1 MDLTNTQVNQWK
13 LQFDGGSRG
22 NPGVGGAGAVLYKN
36 NHEEWSKTFYLGDN
50 VTNNQAEYKGLI
62 GGLKHVSTLDLP
74 NLLVEGDS
82 NLVINQVSGTWRVKN
97 DGLKIL
103 HDEVHEYLNKIKDI
117 RFQHIPRNENKR
129 ADQLANEAMD
139 RKQDI
144 YNNIMS
150 SPVNTEPKIERKP
163 QFTDDIEFTPSQQKA
178 IDKYNN
184 KENIFIT
191 GPGGSGKSAVIRKIV
206 EDADKTGVRYQ
217 VCGLTGCASVLLK
230 CGAKTL
236 HSWSGI
242 GLGKGAIEIIS
253 HKVAANKYKRNN
265 WRNIDL
271 LIIDEVSM
279 MSEHLIELL
288 NMTAKKCR
296 KNNRLF
302 GGLQVIFSGDFY
314 QLAPVGDRDD
324 ESKRTHNFC
333 FESPIFDQLFPNDNK
348 ICFNEIF
355 RQTDNTYTKIL
366 NQIRVGKISKKSI
379 KTLTD
384 RVGKKYTG
392 TDIKPTRIYPLKRLV
407 NKLNTTSMDKLTGSE
422 RKFKI
427 EAAPI
432 PDMSSF
438 KELNITPNQIKTE
451 IEYLKNNV
459 NCDKTLVLKKGAQV
473 MCIVNM
479 DVDGSS
485 LSICNGSQGVV
496 EDFDSITGYPI
507 VKFRNGITRLMNPH
521 SWDSELYPNVS
532 VLQVPLIL
540 AWAITIHK
548 AQGASIEL
556 AEIDIGNSVFA
567 CGQTYVALSRVVSL
581 DGLYLTSFNY
591 RKIKVSSK
599 VKKFYSNL

>member
-1 MDLTNTQVNQWK
+1 MDLTNTQTNQWK

-36 NHEEWSKTFYLGDN
+36 DNEEWSKTFYLGEN

-103 HDEVHEYLNKIKDI
+103 HDEVQEFINKIKDI

-139 RKQDI
+139 RKQDM
-144 YNNIMS
+144 NNIMS
-150 SPVNTEPKIERKP
+150 NWVNTEPKIERKP

-178 IDKYNN
+178 IDKYIN

-206 EDADKTGVRYQ
+206 EHADKTGVRYQ

-253 HKVAANKYKRNN
+253 HKVSANKYKRNN
-265 WRNIDL
+265 WRDVDL

-333 FESPIFDQLFPNDNK
+333 FESPLFDQLFPNDNK

-366 NQIRVGKISKKSI
+366 NQIRVGKISNNSI
-379 KTLTD
+379 RTLTE

-407 NKLNTTSMDKLTGSE
+407 NKLNSSSMQKLNTPE
-422 RKFKI
+422 RSFKI
-427 EAAPI
+427 KAGPI

-438 KELNITPNQIKTE
+438 KELNITPNQIKSE

-473 MCIVNM
+473 MCVVNL

-485 LSICNGSQGVV
+485 ASICNGSQGVV
-496 EDFDSITGYPI
+496 EDFDSVTGYPI
-507 VKFRNGITRLMNPH
+507 VKFSNGITRLMSPH
-521 SWDSELYPNVS
+521 SWDSELYPNVN

-591 RKIKVSSK
+591 KKIKVSSK

>member
-1 MDLTNTQVNQWK
+1 MDLTNTQTNQWK

-36 NHEEWSKTFYLGDN
+36 DNEEWSNTFYLGDN

-103 HDEVHEYLNKIKDI
+103 HDEVQEFINKIKDI

-139 RKQDI
+139 RKQDM
-144 YNNIMS
+144 NNIMS
-150 SPVNTEPKIERKP
+150 NWVNTEPKIERKP

-178 IDKYNN
+178 IDKYIN

-206 EDADKTGVRYQ
+206 EHADKTGVRYQ

-253 HKVAANKYKRNN
+253 HKVSANKYKRNN
-265 WRNIDL
+265 WRDVDL

-333 FESPIFDQLFPNDNK
+333 FESPLFDQLFPNDNK

-366 NQIRVGKISKKSI
+366 NQIRVGKISNNSI
-379 KTLTD
+379 RTLTE

-407 NKLNTTSMDKLTGSE
+407 NKLNSSSMQKLNTPE
-422 RKFKI
+422 RSFKI
-427 EAAPI
+427 KAGPI

-438 KELNITPNQIKTE
+438 KELNITPNQIKSE

-473 MCIVNM
+473 MCIVNI
-479 DVDGSS
+479 DIDGSS
-485 LSICNGSQGVV
+485 ASICNGSQGVV
-496 EDFDSITGYPI
+496 EDFDSVTGYPI
-507 VKFRNGITRLMNPH
+507 VKFSNGITRLMSPH
-521 SWDSELYPNVS
+521 SWDSELYPNVN

-591 RKIKVSSK
+591 KKIKVSSK

>member
-1 MDLTNTQVNQWK
+1 MDLTTTQVNQWK

-36 NHEEWSKTFYLGDN
+36 NQEQWSETFYLGDN

-82 NLVINQVSGTWRVKN
+82 NLVINQVSGTWKVKN
-97 DGLKIL
+97 DELKIL
-103 HDEVHEYLNKIKDI
+103 HDEVQEYINKIKDI
-117 RFQHIPRNENKR
+117 SFQHIPRNENKR

-139 RKQDI
+139 RKQDM
-144 YNNIMS
+144 NNIMS
-150 SPVNTEPKIERKP
+150 RWVNNETKIERKP
-163 QFTDDIEFTPSQQKA
+163 QFTDNIQFTASQQKA
-178 IDKYNN
+178 IDKFIN

-206 EDADKTGVRYQ
+206 EHADKTGIRYQ

-242 GLGKGAIEIIS
+242 GLGKGAIEIVS

-265 WRNIDL
+265 WRNVDL

-288 NMTAKKCR
+288 DMTAKKCR

-333 FESPIFDQLFPNDNK
+333 FESPIFNQLFPNDNK
-348 ICFNEIF
+348 ICFDEIF

-379 KTLTD
+379 KILSE
-384 RVGKKYTG
+384 RVGKKHKD
-392 TDIKPTRIYPLKRLV
+392 TDIKPTRIYPLKKLV
-407 NKLNTTSMDKLTGSE
+407 NKLNTTSMAKLTSSE

-438 KELNITPNQIKTE
+438 RELNITPDQIKSE

-459 NCDKTLVLKKGAQV
+459 SCDKTLVLKKGAQV
-473 MCIVNM
+473 MCVVNL

-485 LSICNGSQGVV
+485 ASICNGSQGVV
-496 EDFDSITGYPI
+496 EDFDSETGYPI
-507 VKFRNGITRLMNPH
+507 VKFRNGITKLMKPH

-556 AEIDIGNSVFA
+556 AEIDVGNSVFA

-581 DGLYLTSFNY
+581 DGLYLTNFNY
-591 RKIKVSSK
+591 KKIKVSSK

>member
-1 MDLTNTQVNQWK
+1 MDLTNAQVNQWK

-36 NHEEWSKTFYLGDN
+36 DQEEWSKTFYLGDN

-97 DGLKIL
+97 DELKIL
-103 HDEVHEYLNKIKDI
+103 HDEVQEFINKIKDI

-139 RKQDI
+139 RKQDM
-144 YNNIMS
+144 NNIMS
-150 SPVNTEPKIERKP
+150 SWINTESKIERKP
-163 QFTDDIEFTPSQQKA
+163 QFTDDIEFTVSQQKA
-178 IDKYNN
+178 IDKYIN

-206 EDADKTGVRYQ
+206 EHADKTGVRYQ

-242 GLGKGAIEIIS
+242 GLGKGAIEIVS

-265 WRNIDL
+265 WRNVDL

-288 NMTAKKCR
+288 DMTAKKCR
-296 KNNRLF
+296 KNNKLF

-348 ICFNEIF
+348 ICFDEIF

-379 KTLTD
+379 KTLTE

-407 NKLNTTSMDKLTGSE
+407 NRLNSTSMEKLNTVEK
-422 RKFKI
+422 KFKI
-427 EAAPI
+427 EAAPL
-432 PDMSSF
+432 PDMESF
-438 KELNITPNQIKTE
+438 KALNITPDQIKSE

-473 MCIVNM
+473 MCIVNIE
-479 DVDGSS
+479 VDGSS
-485 LSICNGSQGVV
+485 ASICNGSQGIV

-507 VKFRNGITRLMNPH
+507 VKFRNGITRLMKPH
-521 SWDSELYPNVS
+521 SWESELYPNVS

-556 AEIDIGNSVFA
+556 AEIDVGNSVFA

>member
-97 DGLKIL
+97 DELKIL
-103 HDEVHEYLNKIKDI
+103 HDEVQEFINKIKDI

-139 RKQDI
+139 RKQDM
-144 YNNIMS
+144 NNILS
-150 SPVNTEPKIERKP
+150 SWVNTKPKIERKP
-163 QFTDDIEFTPSQQKA
+163 QFTDDIKFTASQQKA
-178 IDKYNN
+178 IDKYIN

-206 EDADKTGVRYQ
+206 EHADKTGVRYQ

-242 GLGKGAIEIIS
+242 GLGKGAIEIVS

-265 WRNIDL
+265 WRNVDL

-288 NMTAKKCR
+288 DMTAKKCR
-296 KNNRLF
+296 KNNKLF

-348 ICFNEIF
+348 ICFDEIF

-379 KTLTD
+379 KTLTE

-407 NKLNTTSMDKLTGSE
+407 NRLNSTSMEKLNTVEK
-422 RKFKI
+422 KFKI
-427 EAAPI
+427 EAAPL
-432 PDMSSF
+432 PDMESF
-438 KELNITPNQIKTE
+438 KALNITPDQIKSE

-473 MCIVNM
+473 MCIVNIE
-479 DVDGSS
+479 VDGSS
-485 LSICNGSQGVV
+485 ASICNGSQGIV

-507 VKFRNGITRLMNPH
+507 VKFRNGITRLMKPH
-521 SWDSELYPNVS
+521 SWESELYPNVS

-556 AEIDIGNSVFA
+556 AEIDVGNSVFA

>member
-1 MDLTNTQVNQWK
+1 MDLTNTQTNQWK

-36 NHEEWSKTFYLGDN
+36 DNEEWSKTFYLGEN

-103 HDEVHEYLNKIKDI
+103 HHEVQEFINKIKDI

-139 RKQDI
+139 RKQDM
-144 YNNIMS
+144 NNIMS
-150 SPVNTEPKIERKP
+150 NWVNTEPKIERKP

-178 IDKYNN
+178 IDKYIN

-206 EDADKTGVRYQ
+206 EHADKTGVRYQ

-253 HKVAANKYKRNN
+253 HKVSANKYKRNN
-265 WRNIDL
+265 WRDVDL

-333 FESPIFDQLFPNDNK
+333 FESPLFDQLFPNDNK

-366 NQIRVGKISKKSI
+366 NQIRVGKISNNSI
-379 KTLTD
+379 RTLTE

-407 NKLNTTSMDKLTGSE
+407 NKLNSSSMQKLNTPE
-422 RKFKI
+422 RSFKI
-427 EAAPI
+427 KAGPI

-438 KELNITPNQIKTE
+438 KELNITPNQIKSE

-473 MCIVNM
+473 MCIVNI
-479 DVDGSS
+479 DIDGSS
-485 LSICNGSQGVV
+485 ASICNGSQGVV
-496 EDFDSITGYPI
+496 EDFDSVTGYPI
-507 VKFRNGITRLMNPH
+507 VKFSNGITRLMSPH
-521 SWDSELYPNVS
+521 SWDSELYPNVN

-591 RKIKVSSK
+591 KKIKVSSK

>member
-36 NHEEWSKTFYLGDN
+36 NQEQWSKTFYLGDN
-50 VTNNQAEYKGLI
+50 ITNNQAEYKGLI

-97 DGLKIL
+97 DELKIL
-103 HDEVHEYLNKIKDI
+103 HDEVQEYINKIKDI

-139 RKQDI
+139 RKQDM
-144 YNNIMS
+144 NNIMS
-150 SPVNTEPKIERKP
+150 TWVNNESKIERKP

-178 IDKYNN
+178 IDKFIN

-206 EDADKTGVRYQ
+206 EHADKTGIRYQ

-242 GLGKGAIEIIS
+242 GLGKGAIEIVS

-265 WRNIDL
+265 WRNVDL

-288 NMTAKKCR
+288 DMTAKKCR

-392 TDIKPTRIYPLKRLV
+392 TDIKPTRIYPLKKLV
-407 NKLNTTSMDKLTGSE
+407 NKLNTTSMAKLTGSE

-438 KELNITPNQIKTE
+438 RELNITPDQIKTE

-473 MCIVNM
+473 MCIVNI

-485 LSICNGSQGVV
+485 ASICNGSQGVV
-496 EDFDSITGYPI
+496 EDFDSVTGYPI
-507 VKFRNGITRLMNPH
+507 VKFRNGITRLMKPH
-521 SWDSELYPNVS
+521 SWDSELYPSVS

-591 RKIKVSSK
+591 KKIKVSSK

>member
-103 HDEVHEYLNKIKDI
+103 HEEVHEYLNKIKDI

-139 RKQDI
+139 RKQDM
-144 YNNIMS
+144 NIMS
-150 SPVNTEPKIERKP
+150 SWVNTEPKIERKP

-271 LIIDEVSM
+271 LVIDEVSM

-407 NKLNTTSMDKLTGSE
+407 NKLNTSSMDKLTGSE

-438 KELNITPNQIKTE
+438 KELNITPNQIKSE

-473 MCIVNM
+473 MCIVNI

-485 LSICNGSQGVV
+485 VSICNGSQGVV

-581 DGLYLTSFNY
+581 NGLYLTSFNY

>member
-1 MDLTNTQVNQWK
+1 MDLTSTQVNQWK

-22 NPGVGGAGAVLYKN
+22 NPGVGGAGAVLYRN
-36 NHEEWSKTFYLGDN
+36 NHEEWSDTFYLGDN

-97 DGLKIL
+97 DELKIL
-103 HDEVHEYLNKIKDI
+103 HDEVQEFINKIKDI

-139 RKQDI
+139 RKQDM
-144 YNNIMS
+144 NNIMS
-150 SPVNTEPKIERKP
+150 SWVNTESKIERKP
-163 QFTDDIEFTPSQQKA
+163 QFTDDIEFTVSQQKA
-178 IDKYNN
+178 IDKYIN

-206 EDADKTGVRYQ
+206 EHADKTGVRYQ

-242 GLGKGAIEIIS
+242 GLGKGAIEIVS

-265 WRNIDL
+265 WRNVDL

-288 NMTAKKCR
+288 DMTAKKCR
-296 KNNRLF
+296 KNNKLF

-348 ICFNEIF
+348 ICFDEIF

-379 KTLTD
+379 KTLTE

-407 NKLNTTSMDKLTGSE
+407 NRLNSTSMEKLNTVEK
-422 RKFKI
+422 KFKI
-427 EAAPI
+427 EAAPL
-432 PDMSSF
+432 PDMESF
-438 KELNITPNQIKTE
+438 KALNITPDQIKSE

-473 MCIVNM
+473 MCIVNIE
-479 DVDGSS
+479 VDGSS
-485 LSICNGSQGVV
+485 ASICNGSQGIV

-507 VKFRNGITRLMNPH
+507 VKFRNGITRLMKPH
-521 SWDSELYPNVS
+521 SWESELYPNVS

-556 AEIDIGNSVFA
+556 AEIDVGNSVFA

>member
-97 DGLKIL
+97 DELKIL
-103 HDEVHEYLNKIKDI
+103 HDEVQEYINKIKDI

-139 RKQDI
+139 RKQDMD
-144 YNNIMS
+144 NIMS
-150 SPVNTEPKIERKP
+150 SWVNNEPKIERKP

-178 IDKYNN
+178 INKYIN

-206 EDADKTGVRYQ
+206 EHADKTGIRYQ

-242 GLGKGAIEIIS
+242 GLGKGAIEIVS

-265 WRNIDL
+265 WRNVDL

-288 NMTAKKCR
+288 DMTAKKCR

-392 TDIKPTRIYPLKRLV
+392 TDIKPTRIYPLKKLV
-407 NKLNTTSMDKLTGSE
+407 NKLNTTSMAKLTGSE

-438 KELNITPNQIKTE
+438 RELNITPDQIKTE

-473 MCIVNM
+473 MCIVNI

-485 LSICNGSQGVV
+485 GSICNGSQGVV
-496 EDFDSITGYPI
+496 EDFDSVTGYPI
-507 VKFRNGITRLMNPH
+507 VKFRNGITRLMKPH

>member
-1 MDLTNTQVNQWK
+1 MDLTNTQTNQWK

-36 NHEEWSKTFYLGDN
+36 DNEEWSKTFYLGEN

-103 HDEVHEYLNKIKDI
+103 HDEVQEFINKIKDI

-139 RKQDI
+139 RKQDM
-144 YNNIMS
+144 NNIMS
-150 SPVNTEPKIERKP
+150 NWVNTEPKIERKP

-178 IDKYNN
+178 IDKYIN

-206 EDADKTGVRYQ
+206 EHADKTGVRYQ

-253 HKVAANKYKRNN
+253 HKVSANKYKRNN
-265 WRNIDL
+265 WRDVDL

-333 FESPIFDQLFPNDNK
+333 FESPLFDQLFPNDNK

-366 NQIRVGKISKKSI
+366 NQIRVGKISNNSI
-379 KTLTD
+379 RTLTE

-407 NKLNTTSMDKLTGSE
+407 NKLNSSSMQKLNTPE
-422 RKFKI
+422 RSFKI
-427 EAAPI
+427 KAGPI

-438 KELNITPNQIKTE
+438 KELNITPNQIKSE

-473 MCIVNM
+473 MCIVNI
-479 DVDGSS
+479 DIDGSS
-485 LSICNGSQGVV
+485 ASICNGSQGVV
-496 EDFDSITGYPI
+496 EDFDSVTGYPI
-507 VKFRNGITRLMNPH
+507 VKFSNGITRLMSPH
-521 SWDSELYPNVS
+521 SWDSELYPNVN

-591 RKIKVSSK
+591 KKIKVSSK

>member
-1 MDLTNTQVNQWK
+1 MDLTNAQVNQWK

-36 NHEEWSKTFYLGDN
+36 DQEEWSKTFYLGDN

-97 DGLKIL
+97 DELKIL
-103 HDEVHEYLNKIKDI
+103 HDEVQEFINKIKDI

-139 RKQDI
+139 RKQDM
-144 YNNIMS
+144 NNIMS
-150 SPVNTEPKIERKP
+150 SWVNTESKIERKP
-163 QFTDDIEFTPSQQKA
+163 QFTDDIEFTVSQQKA
-178 IDKYNN
+178 IDKYIN

-206 EDADKTGVRYQ
+206 EHADKTGVRYQ

-242 GLGKGAIEIIS
+242 GLGKGAIEIVS

-265 WRNIDL
+265 WRNVDL

-288 NMTAKKCR
+288 DMTAKKCR
-296 KNNRLF
+296 KNNKLF

-348 ICFNEIF
+348 ICFDEIF

-379 KTLTD
+379 KTLTE

-407 NKLNTTSMDKLTGSE
+407 NRLNSTSMEKLNTVEK
-422 RKFKI
+422 KFKI
-427 EAAPI
+427 EAAPL
-432 PDMSSF
+432 PDMESF
-438 KELNITPNQIKTE
+438 KALNITPDQIKSE

-473 MCIVNM
+473 MCIVNIE
-479 DVDGSS
+479 VDGSS
-485 LSICNGSQGVV
+485 ASICNGSQGIV

-507 VKFRNGITRLMNPH
+507 VKFRNGITRLMKPH
-521 SWDSELYPNVS
+521 SWESELYPNVS

-556 AEIDIGNSVFA
+556 AEIDVGNSVFA

>member
-1 MDLTNTQVNQWK
+1 MDLTNAQVNQWK

-36 NHEEWSKTFYLGDN
+36 DQEEWSKTFYLGDN

-97 DGLKIL
+97 DELKIL
-103 HDEVHEYLNKIKDI
+103 HDEVQEFINKIKDI

-139 RKQDI
+139 RKQDM
-144 YNNIMS
+144 NNIMS
-150 SPVNTEPKIERKP
+150 SWINTESKIERKP
-163 QFTDDIEFTPSQQKA
+163 QFTDDIEFTVSQQKA
-178 IDKYNN
+178 IDKYIN

-206 EDADKTGVRYQ
+206 EHADKTGVRYQ

-242 GLGKGAIEIIS
+242 GLGKGAIEIVS

-265 WRNIDL
+265 WRNVDL

-288 NMTAKKCR
+288 DMTAKKCR

-348 ICFNEIF
+348 ICFDEIF

-379 KTLTD
+379 KTLTE

-407 NKLNTTSMDKLTGSE
+407 NRLNSTSMEKLNTVEK
-422 RKFKI
+422 KFKI
-427 EAAPI
+427 EAAPL
-432 PDMSSF
+432 PDMESF
-438 KELNITPNQIKTE
+438 KALNITPDQIKSE

-473 MCIVNM
+473 MCIVNIE
-479 DVDGSS
+479 VDGSS
-485 LSICNGSQGVV
+485 ASICNGSQGIV

-507 VKFRNGITRLMNPH
+507 VKFRNGITRLMKPH
-521 SWDSELYPNVS
+521 SWESELYPNVS

-556 AEIDIGNSVFA
+556 AEIDVGNSVFA

>member
-1 MDLTNTQVNQWK
+1 MDLTTTQVNQWK

-36 NHEEWSKTFYLGDN
+36 NQEQWSKTFYLGDN

-97 DGLKIL
+97 DELKIL
-103 HDEVHEYLNKIKDI
+103 HDEVQEYINKIKDI

-139 RKQDI
+139 RKQDM
-144 YNNIMS
+144 NNIMS
-150 SPVNTEPKIERKP
+150 SLVNNETKIERKP
-163 QFTDDIEFTPSQQKA
+163 QFTDNIQFTTSQQKA
-178 IDKYNN
+178 IDKFIN

-206 EDADKTGVRYQ
+206 EHADKTGIRYQ

-242 GLGKGAIEIIS
+242 GLGKGAIEIVS

-265 WRNIDL
+265 WRNVDL

-288 NMTAKKCR
+288 DMTAKKCR

-333 FESPIFDQLFPNDNK
+333 FESPIFNELFPNDNK
-348 ICFNEIF
+348 ICFDEIF

-379 KTLTD
+379 KILSE
-384 RVGKKYTG
+384 RVGKKHKD
-392 TDIKPTRIYPLKRLV
+392 TDIKPTRIYPLKKLV
-407 NKLNTTSMDKLTGSE
+407 NKLNTTSMAKLTSSE

-438 KELNITPNQIKTE
+438 RELNITPDQIKTE

-459 NCDKTLVLKKGAQV
+459 SCDKTLVLKKGAQV
-473 MCIVNM
+473 MCVVNL

-485 LSICNGSQGVV
+485 ASICNGSQGVV
-496 EDFDSITGYPI
+496 EDFDSETGYPI
-507 VKFRNGITRLMNPH
+507 VKFRNGITKLMKPH

-556 AEIDIGNSVFA
+556 AEIDVGNSVFA

-581 DGLYLTSFNY
+581 DGLYLTNFNY
-591 RKIKVSSK
+591 KKIKVSSK

>member
-1 MDLTNTQVNQWK
+1 MDLTTTQVNQWK

-36 NHEEWSKTFYLGDN
+36 NHEEWSNTFYLGDN
-50 VTNNQAEYKGLI
+50 VTNNQAEYRGLI

-82 NLVINQVSGTWRVKN
+82 NLVINQVSGSWRVKN
-97 DGLKIL
+97 DELKIL
-103 HDEVHEYLNKIKDI
+103 HDEVQEYINKIKDI
-117 RFQHIPRNENKR
+117 TFQHIPRNENKR

-139 RKQDI
+139 RKQDM
-144 YNNIMS
+144 NNIMS
-150 SPVNTEPKIERKP
+150 SLVNNETKIERKP

-178 IDKYNN
+178 IDKYIN

-206 EDADKTGVRYQ
+206 EHADKTGIRYQ

-242 GLGKGAIEIIS
+242 GLGKGAIEIVS

-265 WRNIDL
+265 WRNVDL

-288 NMTAKKCR
+288 DMTAKKCR

-333 FESPIFDQLFPNDNK
+333 FESPLFDQLFPNDNK

-366 NQIRVGKISKKSI
+366 NQIRVGKISNNSI
-379 KTLTD
+379 RTLTE

-392 TDIKPTRIYPLKRLV
+392 TDIKPTRIYPLKKLV
-407 NKLNTTSMDKLTGSE
+407 HKLNTTSMAKLTGSE

-432 PDMSSF
+432 PDMNSF
-438 KELNITPNQIKTE
+438 RELNITPNQIKTE

-473 MCIVNM
+473 MCIVNI

-485 LSICNGSQGVV
+485 ASICNGSQGVV

-507 VKFRNGITRLMNPH
+507 VKFRNGITRLMKPH

-556 AEIDIGNSVFA
+556 AEIDVGNSVFA

-591 RKIKVSSK
+591 KKIKVSSK

>member
-82 NLVINQVSGTWRVKN
+82 NLVINQVSGAWRVKN
-97 DGLKIL
+97 DELKIL
-103 HDEVHEYLNKIKDI
+103 HDEVQEYINKIKDI

-139 RKQDI
+139 RKQDM
-144 YNNIMS
+144 NNIMS
-150 SPVNTEPKIERKP
+150 TWVNNEPKIERKP

-178 IDKYNN
+178 IDKYIN

-206 EDADKTGVRYQ
+206 EHADKTGIRYQ

-242 GLGKGAIEIIS
+242 GLGKGAIEIVS

-265 WRNIDL
+265 WRNVDL

-288 NMTAKKCR
+288 DMTAKKCR

-333 FESPIFDQLFPNDNK
+333 FESPICDQLFPNDNK

-392 TDIKPTRIYPLKRLV
+392 TDIKPTRIYPLKKLV
-407 NKLNTTSMDKLTGSE
+407 SKLNTTSMAKLTGSE

-432 PDMSSF
+432 PDMNSF
-438 KELNITPNQIKTE
+438 RELNITPDQIKTE

-473 MCIVNM
+473 MCIVNI

-485 LSICNGSQGVV
+485 ASICNGSQGVV

-507 VKFRNGITRLMNPH
+507 VKFRNGITRLMKPH

-591 RKIKVSSK
+591 KKIKVSSK

>member
-1 MDLTNTQVNQWK
+1 MDLTNTQTNQWK

-36 NHEEWSKTFYLGDN
+36 DNEEWSNTFYLGDN

-97 DGLKIL
+97 DELKIL
-103 HDEVHEYLNKIKDI
+103 HNEVQEFINKIKDI

-139 RKQDI
+139 RKQDM
-144 YNNIMS
+144 NNIMS
-150 SPVNTEPKIERKP
+150 NWVNTEPKIERKP

-178 IDKYNN
+178 IDKYIN

-206 EDADKTGVRYQ
+206 EHADKTGVRYQ

-253 HKVAANKYKRNN
+253 HKVSANKYKRNN
-265 WRNIDL
+265 WRDVDL

-333 FESPIFDQLFPNDNK
+333 FESPLFDQLFPNDNK

-366 NQIRVGKISKKSI
+366 NQISFHLLSFQIFLGFLPHPPQLLS
-379 KTLTD
+379 LCMD
-384 RVGKKYTG
+384 
-392 TDIKPTRIYPLKRLV
+392 LQQ
-407 NKLNTTSMDKLTGSE
+407 LNHY
-422 RKFKI
+422 F
-427 EAAPI
+427 PI
-432 PDMSSF
+432 
-438 KELNITPNQIKTE
+438 L
-451 IEYLKNNV
+451 Y
-459 NCDKTLVLKKGAQV
+459 
-473 MCIVNM
+473 
-479 DVDGSS
+479 
-485 LSICNGSQGVV
+485 
-496 EDFDSITGYPI
+496 
-507 VKFRNGITRLMNPH
+507 LMNH
-521 SWDSELYPNVS
+521 LHELEIYIH
-532 VLQVPLIL
+532 PL
-540 AWAITIHK
+540 
-548 AQGASIEL
+548 
-556 AEIDIGNSVFA
+556 N
-567 CGQTYVALSRVVSL
+567 
-581 DGLYLTSFNY
+581 
-591 RKIKVSSK
+591 
-599 VKKFYSNL
+599 

>member
-1 MDLTNTQVNQWK
+1 MDLTTTQVNQWK

-36 NHEEWSKTFYLGDN
+36 NQEQWSKTFYLGDN

-97 DGLKIL
+97 DDLKIL
-103 HDEVHEYLNKIKDI
+103 HDEVQEYINKIKDI

-139 RKQDI
+139 RKHDM
-144 YNNIMS
+144 NNIMS
-150 SPVNTEPKIERKP
+150 SLVNNETKIERKP
-163 QFTDDIEFTPSQQKA
+163 QFTDNIQFTTSQQKA
-178 IDKYNN
+178 IDKFIN

-206 EDADKTGVRYQ
+206 EHADKTGIRYQ

-242 GLGKGAIEIIS
+242 GLGKGAIEIVS

-265 WRNIDL
+265 WRNVDL

-288 NMTAKKCR
+288 DMTAKKCR

-333 FESPIFDQLFPNDNK
+333 FESPIFNQLFPDDNK
-348 ICFNEIF
+348 ICFDEIF

-379 KTLTD
+379 KILSE
-384 RVGKKYTG
+384 RVGKKHKD
-392 TDIKPTRIYPLKRLV
+392 TDIKPTRIYPLKKLV
-407 NKLNTTSMDKLTGSE
+407 NKLNTTSMAKLTSSE

-427 EAAPI
+427 EAAPL

-438 KELNITPNQIKTE
+438 RELNITPDQIKSE

-459 NCDKTLVLKKGAQV
+459 SCDKTLVLKKGAQV
-473 MCIVNM
+473 MCVVNL

-485 LSICNGSQGVV
+485 ASICNGSQGVV
-496 EDFDSITGYPI
+496 EDFDSETGYPI
-507 VKFRNGITRLMNPH
+507 VKFRNGITKLMKPH

-556 AEIDIGNSVFA
+556 AEIDVGNSVFA

-581 DGLYLTSFNY
+581 DGLYLTNFNY
-591 RKIKVSSK
+591 KKIKVSSK

>member
-36 NHEEWSKTFYLGDN
+36 NHEEWSNTFYLGDN
-50 VTNNQAEYKGLI
+50 ITNNQAEYKGLI

-97 DGLKIL
+97 DELKIL
-103 HDEVHEYLNKIKDI
+103 HDEVQGYINKIKDI
-117 RFQHIPRNENKR
+117 TFQHIPRNENKR

-139 RKQDI
+139 KKQDM
-144 YNNIMS
+144 NNIMS
-150 SPVNTEPKIERKP
+150 TWVNNEPKIERKP

-178 IDKYNN
+178 IDKFIN

-206 EDADKTGVRYQ
+206 EHADKTGIRYQ

-242 GLGKGAIEIIS
+242 GLGKGAIEIVS

-265 WRNIDL
+265 WRNVDL

-288 NMTAKKCR
+288 DMTAKKCR

-392 TDIKPTRIYPLKRLV
+392 TDIKPTRIYPLKKLV
-407 NKLNTTSMDKLTGSE
+407 NRLNSTSMDKLTGSE

-438 KELNITPNQIKTE
+438 RELNITPDQIKTE

-473 MCIVNM
+473 MCIVNI

-485 LSICNGSQGVV
+485 ASICNGSQGVV

-507 VKFRNGITRLMNPH
+507 VKFRNGITRLMKPH

>member
-1 MDLTNTQVNQWK
+1 MDLTTTQVNQWK

-36 NHEEWSKTFYLGDN
+36 NQEQWSKTFYLGDN

-97 DGLKIL
+97 DDLKIL
-103 HDEVHEYLNKIKDI
+103 HDEVQEYINKIKHI

-139 RKQDI
+139 RKQDM
-144 YNNIMS
+144 NNIMS
-150 SPVNTEPKIERKP
+150 SLVNNETKIERKP
-163 QFTDDIEFTPSQQKA
+163 QFTDNIQFTTSQQKA
-178 IDKYNN
+178 IDKFIN

-206 EDADKTGVRYQ
+206 EHADKTGIRYQ

-242 GLGKGAIEIIS
+242 GLGKGAIEIVS

-265 WRNIDL
+265 WRNVDL

-288 NMTAKKCR
+288 DMTAKKCR

-333 FESPIFDQLFPNDNK
+333 FESPIFNELFPNDNK
-348 ICFNEIF
+348 ICFDEIF

-379 KTLTD
+379 KILSE
-384 RVGKKYTG
+384 RVGKKHKD
-392 TDIKPTRIYPLKRLV
+392 TDIKPTRIYPLKKLV
-407 NKLNTTSMDKLTGSE
+407 NKLNTTSMAKLTSSE

-438 KELNITPNQIKTE
+438 RELNITPDQIKTE

-459 NCDKTLVLKKGAQV
+459 SCDKTLVLKKGAQV
-473 MCIVNM
+473 MCVVNL

-485 LSICNGSQGVV
+485 ASICNGSQGVV
-496 EDFDSITGYPI
+496 EDFDSETGYPI
-507 VKFRNGITRLMNPH
+507 VKFRNGITKLMKPH

-556 AEIDIGNSVFA
+556 AEIDVGNSVFA

-581 DGLYLTSFNY
+581 DGLYLTNFNY
-591 RKIKVSSK
+591 KKIKVSSK

>member
-1 MDLTNTQVNQWK
+1 MDLTNTQTNQWK

-36 NHEEWSKTFYLGDN
+36 DQEEWSKTFYLGDN

-103 HDEVHEYLNKIKDI
+103 HDEVQEFINKIKDI

-139 RKQDI
+139 KKQDP
-144 YNNIMS
+144 NNIMS
-150 SPVNTEPKIERKP
+150 SWVHTEPKIERKP

-178 IDKYNN
+178 IDKYIN

-206 EDADKTGVRYQ
+206 EHADKTGVRYQ

-253 HKVAANKYKRNN
+253 HKVSANKYKRNN
-265 WRNIDL
+265 WRDIDL

-333 FESPIFDQLFPNDNK
+333 FESPLFDQLFPNDNK

-366 NQIRVGKISKKSI
+366 NQIRVGKISNNSI
-379 KTLTD
+379 RTLTE

-407 NKLNTTSMDKLTGSE
+407 NKLNSSSMQKLNTPE
-422 RKFKI
+422 RSFKI
-427 EAAPI
+427 KAGPI

-438 KELNITPNQIKTE
+438 KELNISPDQIKSE
-451 IEYLKNNV
+451 IEYLKKNV
-459 NCDKTLVLKKGAQV
+459 NCDKTLILKKGAQV
-473 MCIVNM
+473 MCIVNI

-485 LSICNGSQGVV
+485 VSICNGSQGVV
-496 EDFDSITGYPI
+496 EDFDSVTGYPI
-507 VKFRNGITRLMNPH
+507 VKFSNGITRLMSPH

-556 AEIDIGNSVFA
+556 AEIDVGNSVFA

-591 RKIKVSSK
+591 KKIKVSSK

>member
-1 MDLTNTQVNQWK
+1 MDLTTTQVNQWK

-36 NHEEWSKTFYLGDN
+36 NQEQWSKTFYLGDN
-50 VTNNQAEYKGLI
+50 ITNNQAEYKGLI

-97 DGLKIL
+97 DELKIL
-103 HDEVHEYLNKIKDI
+103 HDEVQEYINKIKDI

-139 RKQDI
+139 RKQDM
-144 YNNIMS
+144 NNIMS
-150 SPVNTEPKIERKP
+150 TWVNNESKIERKP

-178 IDKYNN
+178 IDKFIN

-206 EDADKTGVRYQ
+206 EHADKTGIRYQ

-242 GLGKGAIEIIS
+242 GLGKGAIEIVS

-265 WRNIDL
+265 WRNVDL

-288 NMTAKKCR
+288 DMTAKKCR

-392 TDIKPTRIYPLKRLV
+392 TDIKPTRIYPLKKLV
-407 NKLNTTSMDKLTGSE
+407 NKLNTTSMAKLTGSE

-438 KELNITPNQIKTE
+438 RELNITPDQIKTE

-473 MCIVNM
+473 MCIVNI

-485 LSICNGSQGVV
+485 ASICNGSQGVV
-496 EDFDSITGYPI
+496 EDFDSVTGYPI
-507 VKFRNGITRLMNPH
+507 VKFRNGITRLMKPH

-591 RKIKVSSK
+591 KKIKVSSK

>member
-97 DGLKIL
+97 DELKIL
-103 HDEVHEYLNKIKDI
+103 HDEVQEYINKIKDI

-139 RKQDI
+139 RKQDM
-144 YNNIMS
+144 NNIMS
-150 SPVNTEPKIERKP
+150 TWVNNEPKIERKP

-178 IDKYNN
+178 IDKFIN

-206 EDADKTGVRYQ
+206 EHADKTGIRYQ

-242 GLGKGAIEIIS
+242 GLGKGAIEIVS

-265 WRNIDL
+265 WRNVDL

-288 NMTAKKCR
+288 DMTAKKCR

-392 TDIKPTRIYPLKRLV
+392 TDIKPTRIYPLKKLV
-407 NKLNTTSMDKLTGSE
+407 NKLNTTSMAKLTGSE

-432 PDMSSF
+432 PDMNSF
-438 KELNITPNQIKTE
+438 RELNITPDQIKTE

-473 MCIVNM
+473 MCIVNI

-485 LSICNGSQGVV
+485 ASICNGSQGVV

-507 VKFRNGITRLMNPH
+507 VKFRNGITRLMKPH

-591 RKIKVSSK
+591 KKIKVSSK

>member
-1 MDLTNTQVNQWK
+1 MDLTNTQTNQWK

-36 NHEEWSKTFYLGDN
+36 DQEEWSKTFYLGDN

-103 HDEVHEYLNKIKDI
+103 HDEVQEFINKIKDI

-139 RKQDI
+139 RKQDM
-144 YNNIMS
+144 NNIMS
-150 SPVNTEPKIERKP
+150 NWVNTEPKIERKP

-178 IDKYNN
+178 IDKYIN

-206 EDADKTGVRYQ
+206 EHADKTGVRYQ

-242 GLGKGAIEIIS
+242 GLGKGAIEIVS

-265 WRNIDL
+265 WRDVDL

-333 FESPIFDQLFPNDNK
+333 FESPLFDQLFPNDNK

-366 NQIRVGKISKKSI
+366 NQIRVGKISNNSI
-379 KTLTD
+379 RTLTE

-407 NKLNTTSMDKLTGSE
+407 NKLNSSSMQKLKAPE
-422 RKFKI
+422 RSFKI
-427 EAAPI
+427 KAAPI

-438 KELNITPNQIKTE
+438 KELNISPDQIKSE
-451 IEYLKNNV
+451 IEYLKKNV
-459 NCDKTLVLKKGAQV
+459 NCDKTLILKKGAQV
-473 MCIVNM
+473 MCIVNI

-485 LSICNGSQGVV
+485 VSICNGSQGVV
-496 EDFDSITGYPI
+496 EDFDSVTGYPI
-507 VKFRNGITRLMNPH
+507 VKFSNGITRLMSPH

-556 AEIDIGNSVFA
+556 AEIDVGNSVFA

-591 RKIKVSSK
+591 KKIKVSSK

>member
-97 DGLKIL
+97 DELKIL

-139 RKQDI
+139 RKQDM
-144 YNNIMS
+144 NNIMS
-150 SPVNTEPKIERKP
+150 SRVNTEPKIERKP

-178 IDKYNN
+178 IDKYIN

-206 EDADKTGVRYQ
+206 EHADKTGIRYQ

-242 GLGKGAIEIIS
+242 GLGKGAIEIVS

-265 WRNIDL
+265 WRNVDL

-288 NMTAKKCR
+288 DMTAKKCR

-392 TDIKPTRIYPLKRLV
+392 TDIKPTRIYPLKKLV
-407 NKLNTTSMDKLTGSE
+407 NKLNTTSMAKLTGSE

-459 NCDKTLVLKKGAQV
+459 SCDKTLVLKKGAQV
-473 MCIVNM
+473 MCIVNI

-485 LSICNGSQGVV
+485 VSICNGSQGVV

-507 VKFRNGITRLMNPH
+507 VKFRNGITRLMKPH

>member
-36 NHEEWSKTFYLGDN
+36 NQEQWSKTFYLGDN
-50 VTNNQAEYKGLI
+50 ITNNQAEYKGLI

-97 DGLKIL
+97 DELKIL
-103 HDEVHEYLNKIKDI
+103 HDEVQEYINKIKDI

-139 RKQDI
+139 RKQDM
-144 YNNIMS
+144 NNIMS
-150 SPVNTEPKIERKP
+150 TWVNNEPKIERKP

-178 IDKYNN
+178 IDKFIN

-206 EDADKTGVRYQ
+206 EHADKTGIRYQ

-242 GLGKGAIEIIS
+242 GLGKGAIEIVS

-265 WRNIDL
+265 WRNVDL

-288 NMTAKKCR
+288 DMTAKKCR

-392 TDIKPTRIYPLKRLV
+392 TDIKPTRIYPLKKLV
-407 NKLNTTSMDKLTGSE
+407 NKLNTTSMAKLTGSE

-438 KELNITPNQIKTE
+438 RELNITPDQIKTE

-473 MCIVNM
+473 MCIVNI

-485 LSICNGSQGVV
+485 GSICNGSQGVV
-496 EDFDSITGYPI
+496 EDFDSVTGYPI
-507 VKFRNGITRLMNPH
+507 VKFRNGITRLMKPH
-521 SWDSELYPNVS
+521 SWDSELYPSVS

-591 RKIKVSSK
+591 KKIKVSSK

>member
-438 KELNITPNQIKTE
+438 KELNITLNQIKSE

>member
-1 MDLTNTQVNQWK
+1 MDLTNAQVNQWK

-36 NHEEWSKTFYLGDN
+36 DQEEWSKTFYLGDN

-97 DGLKIL
+97 DELKIL
-103 HDEVHEYLNKIKDI
+103 HDEVQEFINKIKDI

-139 RKQDI
+139 RKQDM
-144 YNNIMS
+144 NNIMS
-150 SPVNTEPKIERKP
+150 SWINTESKIERKP
-163 QFTDDIEFTPSQQKA
+163 QFTDDIEFTVSQQKA
-178 IDKYNN
+178 IDKYIN

-206 EDADKTGVRYQ
+206 EHADKTGVRYQ

-242 GLGKGAIEIIS
+242 GLGKGAIEIVS

-265 WRNIDL
+265 WRNVDL

-288 NMTAKKCR
+288 DMTAKKCR
-296 KNNRLF
+296 KNNKLF

-324 ESKRTHNFC
+324 ISKRTHNFC
-333 FESPIFDQLFPNDNK
+333 FESPIFNQLFPNDNK
-348 ICFNEIF
+348 ICFDEIF

-366 NQIRVGKISKKSI
+366 NQIRVGKISKNSI
-379 KTLTD
+379 KTLMG

-407 NKLNTTSMDKLTGSE
+407 NRLNSTSMEKLNTVEK
-422 RKFKI
+422 KFKI
-427 EAAPI
+427 EAAPL
-432 PDMSSF
+432 PDMESF
-438 KELNITPNQIKTE
+438 KALNITPDQIKSE

-473 MCIVNM
+473 MCIVNIE
-479 DVDGSS
+479 VDGSS
-485 LSICNGSQGVV
+485 ASICNGSQGIV

-507 VKFRNGITRLMNPH
+507 VKFRNGITRLMKPH
-521 SWDSELYPNVS
+521 SWESELYPNVS

-556 AEIDIGNSVFA
+556 AEIDVGNSVFA

-591 RKIKVSSK
+591 KKIKISSK

>member
-1 MDLTNTQVNQWK
+1 MDLTTTQVNQWK

-36 NHEEWSKTFYLGDN
+36 NQEQWSKTFYLGDN
-50 VTNNQAEYKGLI
+50 ITNNQAEYKGLI

-97 DGLKIL
+97 DELKIL
-103 HDEVHEYLNKIKDI
+103 HDEVQEYINKIKDI

-139 RKQDI
+139 RKQDM
-144 YNNIMS
+144 NNIMS
-150 SPVNTEPKIERKP
+150 TWVNNESKIERKP

-178 IDKYNN
+178 IDKFIN

-206 EDADKTGVRYQ
+206 EHADKTGIRYQ

-242 GLGKGAIEIIS
+242 GLGKGAIEIVS

-265 WRNIDL
+265 WRNVDL

-288 NMTAKKCR
+288 DMTAKKCR

-392 TDIKPTRIYPLKRLV
+392 TDIKPTRIYPLKKLV
-407 NKLNTTSMDKLTGSE
+407 NKLNTTSMAKLTGSE

-438 KELNITPNQIKTE
+438 RELNITPDQIKTE

-473 MCIVNM
+473 MCIVNI

-485 LSICNGSQGVV
+485 GSICNGSQGVV
-496 EDFDSITGYPI
+496 EDFDSVTGYPI
-507 VKFRNGITRLMNPH
+507 VKFRNGITRLMKPH
-521 SWDSELYPNVS
+521 SWDSELYPSVS

-591 RKIKVSSK
+591 KKIKVSSK

>member
-97 DGLKIL
+97 DELKIL
-103 HDEVHEYLNKIKDI
+103 HDEVQEYINKIKDI

-139 RKQDI
+139 RKQDMD
-144 YNNIMS
+144 NIMS
-150 SPVNTEPKIERKP
+150 SWVNNEPKIERKP

-178 IDKYNN
+178 INKYIN

-206 EDADKTGVRYQ
+206 EHADKTGIRYQ

-242 GLGKGAIEIIS
+242 GLGKGAIEIVS
-253 HKVAANKYKRNN
+253 HKVAANKYKRTN
-265 WRNIDL
+265 WRNVDL

-288 NMTAKKCR
+288 DMTAKKCR

-392 TDIKPTRIYPLKRLV
+392 TDIKPTRIYPLKKLV
-407 NKLNTTSMDKLTGSE
+407 NKLNTTSMAKLTGSE

-438 KELNITPNQIKTE
+438 RELNITPDQIKTE

-473 MCIVNM
+473 MCIVNI
-479 DVDGSS
+479 DIDGSS
-485 LSICNGSQGVV
+485 GSICNGSQGVV

-507 VKFRNGITRLMNPH
+507 VKFRNGITRLMKPH

-591 RKIKVSSK
+591 KKIKVSSK

>member
-36 NHEEWSKTFYLGDN
+36 NQEQWSKTFYLGDN
-50 VTNNQAEYKGLI
+50 ITNNQAEYKGLI

-97 DGLKIL
+97 DELKIL
-103 HDEVHEYLNKIKDI
+103 HDEVQEYINKIKDI

-139 RKQDI
+139 RKQDM
-144 YNNIMS
+144 NNIMS
-150 SPVNTEPKIERKP
+150 TWVNNEPKIERKP

-178 IDKYNN
+178 IDKFIN

-206 EDADKTGVRYQ
+206 EHADKTGIRYQ

-242 GLGKGAIEIIS
+242 GLGKGAIEIVS

-265 WRNIDL
+265 WRNVDL

-288 NMTAKKCR
+288 DMTAKKCR

-392 TDIKPTRIYPLKRLV
+392 TDIKPTRIYPLKKLV
-407 NKLNTTSMDKLTGSE
+407 NKLNTTSMAKLTGSE

-438 KELNITPNQIKTE
+438 RELNITPDQIKTE

-473 MCIVNM
+473 MCIVNI

-485 LSICNGSQGVV
+485 GSICNGSQGVV

-507 VKFRNGITRLMNPH
+507 VKFRNGITRLMKPH

-591 RKIKVSSK
+591 KKIKVSSK

>member
-1 MDLTNTQVNQWK
+1 MDLTTTQVNQWK
-13 LQFDGGSRG
+13 LKFDGGSRG
-22 NPGVGGAGAVLYKN
+22 NPGIGGAGAVLYKN
-36 NHEEWSKTFYLGDN
+36 DQEEWSKTFYLGEN

-62 GGLKHVSTLDLP
+62 GGLKYVSTLNLP

-82 NLVINQVSGTWRVKN
+82 NLVINQSSGTWKVKN
-97 DGLKIL
+97 DELKIL
-103 HDEVHEYLNKIKDI
+103 HEEVQEYINKIKDI
-117 RFQHIPRNENKR
+117 RFHHIPRNENKR

-139 RKQDI
+139 QK
-144 YNNIMS
+144 NNITRETF
-150 SPVNTEPKIERKP
+150 SPVVKSKP

-178 IDKYNN
+178 IDKFIN

-206 EDADKTGVRYQ
+206 EYADKTGIRYQ

-242 GLGKGAIEIIS
+242 GLGKGAIEIVS

-265 WRNIDL
+265 WRDVDL

-288 NMTAKKCR
+288 DMTAKKCR

-333 FESPIFDQLFPNDNK
+333 FESPLFDQLFPNDNK
-348 ICFNEIF
+348 ICFDEIF

-379 KTLTD
+379 KTLSE
-384 RVGKKYTG
+384 RVGRKYTG
-392 TDIKPTRIYPLKRLV
+392 MDIKPTRIYPLKKLV
-407 NKLNTTSMDKLTGSE
+407 NKLNTVSMSKLTGTE

-432 PDMSSF
+432 PDMNSF
-438 KELNITPNQIKTE
+438 KELNITPDQIKSE

-459 NCDKTLVLKKGAQV
+459 TCDKTLVLKKGAQV
-473 MCIVNM
+473 MCVVNM
-479 DVDGSS
+479 EVDGSS
-485 LSICNGSQGVV
+485 ASICNGSQGVV

-507 VKFRNGITRLMNPH
+507 VKFRNGVTKLMKPH

-532 VLQVPLIL
+532 VLQIPLIL

-556 AEIDIGNSVFA
+556 AEIDVGNSVFA

-591 RKIKVSSK
+591 KKIKVSSK
-599 VKKFYSNL
+599 VKKFYSDL

>member
-1 MDLTNTQVNQWK
+1 MDLTTTQVNQWK

-36 NHEEWSKTFYLGDN
+36 NQEQWSKTFYLGDN
-50 VTNNQAEYKGLI
+50 VTNNQAEYRGLI

-97 DGLKIL
+97 DDLKIL
-103 HDEVHEYLNKIKDI
+103 HDEVQEYINKIKDI

-139 RKQDI
+139 RKQDM
-144 YNNIMS
+144 NNIMS
-150 SPVNTEPKIERKP
+150 SLVNNETKIERKP
-163 QFTDDIEFTPSQQKA
+163 QFTDNIQFTTSQQKA
-178 IDKYNN
+178 IDKFIN

-206 EDADKTGVRYQ
+206 EHADKTGIRYQ

-242 GLGKGAIEIIS
+242 GLGKGAIEIVS

-265 WRNIDL
+265 WRNVDL

-288 NMTAKKCR
+288 DMTAKKCR

-333 FESPIFDQLFPNDNK
+333 FESPIFNELFPNDNK
-348 ICFNEIF
+348 ICFDEIF

-379 KTLTD
+379 KILSE
-384 RVGKKYTG
+384 RVGKKHQD
-392 TDIKPTRIYPLKRLV
+392 TDIKPTRIYPLKKLV
-407 NKLNTTSMDKLTGSE
+407 NKLNTTSMAKLTSSE

-427 EAAPI
+427 EAAPL

-438 KELNITPNQIKTE
+438 RELNITPDQIKTE

-459 NCDKTLVLKKGAQV
+459 SCDKTLVLKKGAQV
-473 MCIVNM
+473 MCVVNL

-485 LSICNGSQGVV
+485 ASICNGSQGVV
-496 EDFDSITGYPI
+496 EDFDSETGYPI
-507 VKFRNGITRLMNPH
+507 VKFRNGITKLMKPH

-556 AEIDIGNSVFA
+556 AEIDVGNSVFA

-581 DGLYLTSFNY
+581 DGLYLTNFNY
-591 RKIKVSSK
+591 KKIKVSSK

>member
-1 MDLTNTQVNQWK
+1 MDLTNAQVNQWK

-36 NHEEWSKTFYLGDN
+36 DQEEWSKTFYLGDN

-97 DGLKIL
+97 DELKIL
-103 HDEVHEYLNKIKDI
+103 HDEVQEFINKIKDI

-139 RKQDI
+139 RKQDM
-144 YNNIMS
+144 NNILS
-150 SPVNTEPKIERKP
+150 SWVNTKPKIERKP
-163 QFTDDIEFTPSQQKA
+163 QFTDDIKFTASQQKA
-178 IDKYNN
+178 IDKYIN

-206 EDADKTGVRYQ
+206 EHADKTGVRYQ

-242 GLGKGAIEIIS
+242 GLGKGAIEIVS

-265 WRNIDL
+265 WRNVDL

-288 NMTAKKCR
+288 DMTAKKCR
-296 KNNRLF
+296 KNNKLF

-348 ICFNEIF
+348 ICFDEIF

-379 KTLTD
+379 KTLTE

-407 NKLNTTSMDKLTGSE
+407 NRLNSTSMEKLNTVEK
-422 RKFKI
+422 KFKI
-427 EAAPI
+427 EAAPL
-432 PDMSSF
+432 PDMESF
-438 KELNITPNQIKTE
+438 KTLNITPDQIKSE

-473 MCIVNM
+473 MCIVNIE
-479 DVDGSS
+479 VDGSS
-485 LSICNGSQGVV
+485 ASICNGSQGIV

-507 VKFRNGITRLMNPH
+507 VKFRNGITRLMKPH
-521 SWDSELYPNVS
+521 SWESELYPNVS

-556 AEIDIGNSVFA
+556 AEIDVGNSVFA

>member
-36 NHEEWSKTFYLGDN
+36 NQEQWSKTFYLGDN
-50 VTNNQAEYKGLI
+50 ITNNQAEYKGLI

-97 DGLKIL
+97 DELKIL
-103 HDEVHEYLNKIKDI
+103 HDEVQEYINKIKDI

-139 RKQDI
+139 RKQDM
-144 YNNIMS
+144 NNIMS
-150 SPVNTEPKIERKP
+150 TWVNNESKIERKP

-178 IDKYNN
+178 IDKFIN

-206 EDADKTGVRYQ
+206 EHADKTGIRYQ

-242 GLGKGAIEIIS
+242 GLGKGAIEIVS

-265 WRNIDL
+265 WRNVDL

-288 NMTAKKCR
+288 DMTAKKCR

-392 TDIKPTRIYPLKRLV
+392 TDIKPTRIYPLKKLV
-407 NKLNTTSMDKLTGSE
+407 NKLNTTSMAKLTGSE

-438 KELNITPNQIKTE
+438 RELNITPDQIKTE

-473 MCIVNM
+473 MCIVNI

-485 LSICNGSQGVV
+485 GSICNGSQGVV
-496 EDFDSITGYPI
+496 EDFDSVTGYPI
-507 VKFRNGITRLMNPH
+507 VKFRNGITRLMKPH

-591 RKIKVSSK
+591 KKIKVSSK

>member
-36 NHEEWSKTFYLGDN
+36 NQEQWSKTFYLGDN
-50 VTNNQAEYKGLI
+50 ITNNQAEYKGLI
-62 GGLKHVSTLDLP
+62 GGLKHVSTLNLP

-97 DGLKIL
+97 DELKIL
-103 HDEVHEYLNKIKDI
+103 HDEVQEYINKIKDI

-139 RKQDI
+139 RKQDM
-144 YNNIMS
+144 NNIMS
-150 SPVNTEPKIERKP
+150 TWVNNEPKIERKP

-178 IDKYNN
+178 IDKFIN

-206 EDADKTGVRYQ
+206 EHADKTGIRYQ

-242 GLGKGAIEIIS
+242 GLGKGAIEIVS

-265 WRNIDL
+265 WRNVDL

-288 NMTAKKCR
+288 DMTAKKCR

-392 TDIKPTRIYPLKRLV
+392 TDIKPTRIYPLKKLV
-407 NKLNTTSMDKLTGSE
+407 NKLNTTSMAKLTGSE

-438 KELNITPNQIKTE
+438 RELNITPDQIKTE

-473 MCIVNM
+473 MCIVNI

-485 LSICNGSQGVV
+485 GSICNGSQGVV
-496 EDFDSITGYPI
+496 EDFDSVTGYPI
-507 VKFRNGITRLMNPH
+507 VKFRNGITRLMKPH

>member
-1 MDLTNTQVNQWK
+1 MDLTNAQVNQWK

-36 NHEEWSKTFYLGDN
+36 DQEEWSKTFYLGDN

-97 DGLKIL
+97 DELKIL
-103 HDEVHEYLNKIKDI
+103 HDEVQEFINKIKDI

-139 RKQDI
+139 RKQDM
-144 YNNIMS
+144 NNIMS
-150 SPVNTEPKIERKP
+150 NWVNTEPKIERKP
-163 QFTDDIEFTPSQQKA
+163 QFTDDIEFTVSQQKA
-178 IDKYNN
+178 IDKYIN

-206 EDADKTGVRYQ
+206 EHADKTGVRYQ

-242 GLGKGAIEIIS
+242 GLGKGAIEIVS

-265 WRNIDL
+265 WRNVDL

-288 NMTAKKCR
+288 DMTAKKCR
-296 KNNRLF
+296 KNNKLF

-324 ESKRTHNFC
+324 ISKRTHNFC
-333 FESPIFDQLFPNDNK
+333 FESPIFNQLFPNDNK
-348 ICFNEIF
+348 ICFDEIF

-379 KTLTD
+379 KTLTE

-407 NKLNTTSMDKLTGSE
+407 NRLNSTSMEKLNTVEK
-422 RKFKI
+422 KFKI
-427 EAAPI
+427 EAAPL
-432 PDMSSF
+432 PDMESF
-438 KELNITPNQIKTE
+438 KALNITPDQIKSE

-473 MCIVNM
+473 MCIVNIE
-479 DVDGSS
+479 VDGSS
-485 LSICNGSQGVV
+485 ASICNGSQGIV

-507 VKFRNGITRLMNPH
+507 VKFRNGITRLMKPH
-521 SWDSELYPNVS
+521 SWESELYPNVS

-556 AEIDIGNSVFA
+556 AEIDVGNSVFA